1 MAAVE
6 ARARDTSENIEF
18 GRIVAFTDGIFAIAI
33 TLLVLN
39 FDVPETP
46 GAAPAQV
53 DRYIEALGG
62 DMLAYFLTFA
72 VVGRLWLVHHRLFS
86 TLERFDSRLMVLNLA
101 YLSMI
106 VLIPFPAELL
116 GDYGDQRL
124 PVMIY
129 AAVLGAAASLNLVMA
144 HHAVRAGLVA
154 AEHRE
159 ATAPGRRF
167 LFIPVVFAL
176 SIPVALASPLAAEL
190 MWTALI
196 LARIARGVADRRKH
210 LA

>member
-1 MAAVE
+1 MAAVQ
-6 ARARDTSENIEF
+6 ARARNTSESVEF
-18 GRIVAFTDGIFAIAI
+18 SRIVAFTDGIFAIAI

-46 GAAPAQV
+46 SAAPAQV
-53 DRYIEALGG
+53 DHYVEALTG
-62 DMLAYFLTFA
+62 DLLAYFLTFA

-86 TLERFDSRLMVLNLA
+86 TLERFDSRLVVLNLA

-124 PVMIY
+124 PVVIY
-129 AAVLGAAASLNLVMA
+129 AAVLGAAASLNLIMT
-144 HHAVRAGLVA
+144 HHAVTAGLVA

-159 ATAPGRRF
+159 ATARGWSF
-167 LFIPVVFAL
+167 LFIPVIFLL

-196 LARIARGVADRRKH
+196 LARIARGLVDRRKR
-210 LA
+210 LG

>member
-1 MAAVE
+1 MTAVQT
-6 ARARDTSENIEF
+6 RARDTSESVEF
-18 GRIVAFTDGIFAIAI
+18 SRSVAFTDGIFAIAI

-46 GAAPAQV
+46 GATPAQV
-53 DRYIEALGG
+53 DRYIETLGG
-62 DMLAYFLTFA
+62 DVLAYFLTFA

-124 PVMIY
+124 PVVIY
-129 AAVLGAAASLNLVMA
+129 AAVLGAAASLNLLMT
-144 HHAVRAGLVA
+144 HHAVTAGLVA
-154 AEHRE
+154 GEHLE
-159 ATAPGRRF
+159 TTARGRRF
-167 LFIPVVFAL
+167 LFIPAIFVL

-196 LARIARGVADRRKH
+196 LARIARGLMDRRKH
-210 LA
+210 LG